1 MEIDRKKVAE
11 NIVQQKR
18 VTDVNSRHAEAIF
31 FFVRE
36 KSRNIELIKISI
48 TKYNIF
54 KYLNH

>member
-18 VTDVNSRHAEAIF
+18 VTDVNSRHAEEIL

>member
-1 MEIDRKKVAE
+1 MESDRKKVAE

-18 VTDVNSRHAEAIF
+18 VTDVNSRHAEEIF

>member
-1 MEIDRKKVAE
+1 MKIDRKKVAE

-18 VTDVNSRHAEAIF
+18 VTDVNSRHAEEIF

-48 TKYNIF
+48 TKYKIF

>member
-1 MEIDRKKVAE
+1 MKIDRKKVAE

-18 VTDVNSRHAEAIF
+18 VTDVNSRHAEEIF

>member
-18 VTDVNSRHAEAIF
+18 VTDVNSRHAEEIF

-48 TKYNIF
+48 TKHNIF